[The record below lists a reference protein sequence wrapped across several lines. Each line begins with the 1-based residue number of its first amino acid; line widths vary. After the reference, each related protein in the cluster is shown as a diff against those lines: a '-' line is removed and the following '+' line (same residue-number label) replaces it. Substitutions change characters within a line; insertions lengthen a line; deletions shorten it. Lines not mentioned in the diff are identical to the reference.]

1 MIYHHQETT
10 IEIDDFGLEVTRLL
24 IEIWLN
30 FFGTWVQEDDVKYEM
45 IMMNVA
51 CVWWI
56 LRLKKQ
62 IHLQL
67 MLQARG
73 NNDEPMLQDVEMSDG
88 E

>member
-1 MIYHHQETT
+1 MIQHHQETT
-10 IEIDDFGLEVTRLL
+10 IEIDDLGLEVTRLL
-24 IEIWLN
+24 IEIWLD

-51 CVWWI
+51 CVRWI

-73 NNDEPMLQDVEMSDG
+73 NNDEPMLQDVEMSDS